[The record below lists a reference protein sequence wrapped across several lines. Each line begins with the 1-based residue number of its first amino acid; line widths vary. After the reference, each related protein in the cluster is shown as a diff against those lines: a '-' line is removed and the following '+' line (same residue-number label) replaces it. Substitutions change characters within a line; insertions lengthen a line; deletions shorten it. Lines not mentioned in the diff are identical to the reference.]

1 MKTVSEPPASFLYQ
15 SSVPIIMDKKSM
27 AIIAVV
33 VVAVAAASYLAMQM
47 DDTRDSGQDA
57 DGYTLSL
64 KLSLKDGLKCF
75 MGDREYVDGDTI
87 VLYSDA
93 VLKFVA
99 PQLGTISCSASWSDP
114 YGYSTGGSSGEE
126 YATSMDLYVSWAAFF
141 DNMTGNLNATFHAGE

>member
-114 YGYSTGGSSGEE
+114 
-126 YATSMDLYVSWAAFF
+126 
-141 DNMTGNLNATFHAGE
+141 